1 MFLTILLG
9 LLGLG
14 LVVFVHEAGH
24 LLAAKAVGVEVEA
37 FSIGWGRTLISRKWG
52 ETDYRLSLFPLGG
65 YCKMKGEAS
74 FQKAVEENA
83 EELPREEGS
92 FYGASVWRR
101 VVILI
106 AGPAANLLF
115 AILVLSLIWFFG
127 FSFETFENRI
137 VIAAEYQEQ
146 TVAGEQSPALEAD
159 LETGDRIVSIN
170 GEETPYFR
178 NIQREVSGSADRRIT
193 LTVERNSERLTVET
207 TPRLDPAT
215 GAGFIG
221 IAPWIEPVVGEVSGS
236 ARVAGLRPGDRIL
249 RVDGQ
254 DVPHSLAFSA
264 ALQDGGASVEID
276 YERNGEEQRTRLAP
290 DSEDGRRIAGV
301 SFETVTGESQEYGF
315 AGAFARGTSETFETM
330 ALTVRGI
337 ATLFRGVDVTQA
349 VAGPARIVYLTGEV
363 ASQGFNVGV
372 GAGLSSLF
380 NFLGLLSVILCFM
393 NLLPIPVFDGGQI
406 VISLA
411 EGIRRKPFTPRT
423 MQRYQMVGAL
433 MVFALLIFAITAD
446 FLFFTGG

>member
-1 MFLTILLG
+1 MFLTIVLG

-83 EELPREEGS
+83 DEMPREHGS

-101 VVILI
+101 IVILV
-106 AGPAANLLF
+106 AGPAANFIF

-137 VIAAEYQEQ
+137 VVAAEYQ
-146 TVAGEQSPALEAD
+146 AGASEESPAISAG
-159 LETGDRIVSIN
+159 LETGDRIISIN
-170 GEETPYFR
+170 GDETPYFR
-178 NIQREVSGSADRRIT
+178 NIQQQIAPSADRRIT
-193 LTVERNSERLTVET
+193 MEVDRNGDTLTVEV

-215 GAGFIG
+215 GAGVIG
-221 IAPWIEPVVGEVSGS
+221 IAPWIEPIVDEVSGS
-236 ARVAGLRPGDRIL
+236 ATVAGLQPGDRIL
-249 RVDGQ
+249 SVDGRE
-254 DVPHSLAFSA
+254 VPHSLAFSA
-264 ALQDGGASVEID
+264 ALQDGGASVEVE
-276 YERNGEEQRTRLAP
+276 YERDGEKHRTRLAP
-290 DSEDGRRIAGV
+290 DSRDGRRIAGNT
-301 SFETVTGESQEYGF
+301 FPTITGESREYGF
-315 AGAFARGTSETFETM
+315 AGAFVRGTSETFETM

-337 ATLFRGVDVTQA
+337 GTLFRGVDVTQA

-363 ASQGFNVGV
+363 ASRGFDVGL
-372 GAGLSSLF
+372 GAGISSLF

-423 MQRYQMVGAL
+423 MQRYQMVGAV

-446 FLFFTGG
+446 VLFFTGG

>member
-37 FSIGWGRTLISRKWG
+37 FSIGWGRTLVSRKWG

-83 EELPREEGS
+83 NELPREKGS

-101 VVILI
+101 IVILI
-106 AGPAANLLF
+106 AGPAANFVF

-137 VIAAEYQEQ
+137 VIASEYQTQ
-146 TVAGEQSPALEAD
+146 TDEESPAVAAG
-159 LETGDRIVSIN
+159 LETGDRIVAIN
-170 GEETPYFR
+170 GDDTPYFR
-178 NIQREVSGSADRRIT
+178 NIQQKVSAAADRRIT
-193 LTVERNSERLTVET
+193 IDVERNSESLRVNAV
-207 TPRLDPAT
+207 PRLDPAT
-215 GAGFIG
+215 GAGVIG
-221 IAPWIEPVVGEVSGS
+221 IAPWIEPVVGDVSGS

-249 RVDGQ
+249 RVDGRE
-254 DVPHSLAFSA
+254 VPHSLAFSA
-264 ALQDGGASVEID
+264 AIQDGRASVEID
-276 YERNGEEQRTRLAP
+276 YERDGEERRTRLAP

-301 SFETVTGESQEYGF
+301 AFQTITGESQEYGLS
-315 AGAFARGTSETFETM
+315 GAMGRGTSETFETM
-330 ALTVRGI
+330 ALTLRGI

-363 ASQGFNVGV
+363 ASQGFNVGI

-393 NLLPIPVFDGGQI
+393 NLLPVPVFDGGQI
-406 VISLA
+406 VISIA